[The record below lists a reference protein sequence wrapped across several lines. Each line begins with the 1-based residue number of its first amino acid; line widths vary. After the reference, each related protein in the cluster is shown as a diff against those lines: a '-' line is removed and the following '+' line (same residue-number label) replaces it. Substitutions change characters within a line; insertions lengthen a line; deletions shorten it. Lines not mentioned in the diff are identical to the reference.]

1 MKVTTIMFPIMD
13 HIDGDNVTHPLLIFR
28 VLSDQG
34 GRPAGVLA
42 EVGLGA
48 VLGAVSG
55 AVSGLREVLDD
66 YPFLTLHLAMPVFFA
81 GHSAA
86 GSTAVAPL
94 GQPDAVCRPQGRP
107 ALRMLQACEALEAG
121 DFDALAGHLGAVCI
135 DPAQFN
141 AAMVDATTWML
152 SAVREG

>member
-28 VLSDQG
+28 VLSDPS

-42 EVGLGA
+42 EVGS
-48 VLGAVSG
+48 GAVSG

-81 GHSAA
+81 GHPAA
-86 GSTAVAPL
+86 GSTTVAPL

-121 DFDALAGHLGAVCI
+121 DFDALAGHLAAVCI